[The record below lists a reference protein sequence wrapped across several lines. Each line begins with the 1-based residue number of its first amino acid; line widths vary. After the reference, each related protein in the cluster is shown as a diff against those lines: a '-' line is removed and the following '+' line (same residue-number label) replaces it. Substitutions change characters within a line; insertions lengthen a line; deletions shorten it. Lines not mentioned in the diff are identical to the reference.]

1 VETKIRKIGMA
12 KTKERRKEKKRKKE
26 EENNRS
32 KKIDGGVENLRQERR
47 SSKVRD
53 RDKRTGLIKVS
64 QVDLC
69 LWQESQ

>member
-1 VETKIRKIGMA
+1 METKIRKIRIA

-26 EENNRS
+26 EENHRS
-32 KKIDGGVENLRQERR
+32 KKIDEEVENLRQGRR
-47 SSKVRD
+47 SSKVRG
-53 RDKRTGLIKVS
+53 RGKRTGPRKIS